1 MEKIYYILG
10 FAMLSLFISCE
21 DSKSVYEQFFKEEEI
36 ESLLNDYEVA
46 DYDETTGL
54 IRSFENAGKYSF
66 FEKAENRLKLL
77 VKESTKA
84 PEDVKTF
91 FKDAQSVDYITGT
104 DNHIYFV
111 INDLN
116 PNTTYYCVGCF
127 RDGLADTYGKPFS
140 FTTKSAESSPN
151 NDTSNTSSRSA
162 IDLGL
167 SVKWAN
173 MNLGATKVTD
183 EGNTYELE
191 STGKDIYQTK
201 YDVAIKVWGQPWRM
215 PTKEEAQELID
226 KCTWKFTSMSG
237 VEGYQVTGPNKNSIF
252 IPCTDDTYT
261 YLWTGT
267 YKSSGDYYYYY
278 VGLDDNDRIRNV
290 VNKGIYYRYYSNHY
304 RIRAVQAK

>member
-1 MEKIYYILG
+1 
-10 FAMLSLFISCE
+10 MLSLFISCE

-226 KCTWKFTSMSG
+226 KCTWKFTSISG
-237 VEGYQVTGPNKNSIF
+237 VEGYQVTGPNKKSIF
-252 IPCTDDTYT
+252 IPCTNNTT
-261 YLWTGT
+261 AWLWTGS
-267 YKSSGDYYYYY
+267 YNNGKFYYSLY
-278 VGLDDNDRIRNV
+278 VHLNDDDRIRNEIDKYI
-290 VNKGIYYRYYSNHY
+290 NLKYCYDETH
-304 RIRAVQAK
+304 IRAVQAK